1 MKKGVL
7 ISPIGLSPAV
17 ITEVLYSVGEVE
29 GITDV
34 SIIATEHPKV
44 MASAKLAKIGIEEE
58 YPKMRGKK
66 VYVHLHMLDIEDVNT
81 TENAI
86 EFVKAMTEIMRKE
99 VEIHKPTR
107 IIFNIAG
114 ARKVESAIILML
126 GMIWRVQGIYHVVHK
141 DVGSFNEH
149 VERVRS
155 EIDGILEADDEKEYY
170 NRYRNIFFDILF
182 PDPHDYSVFEIPFVP
197 FSRTEINMLKQLLRG
212 TSLRD
217 TLISDYEIR
226 LYRKMDLITHDSE
239 RTYPTELGQVF
250 LKVLEVL

>member
-7 ISPIGLSPAV
+7 ISPIGLSPSV
-17 ITEVLYSVGEVE
+17 VTEVLHSVGEVE
-29 GITDV
+29 EITDV

-44 MASAKLAKIGIEEE
+44 MASAKLAKVGIEEE
-58 YPKMRGKK
+58 YPKMKGKR
-66 VYVHLHMLDIEDVNT
+66 VYVHLHTLNIEDVNT

-86 EFVKAMTEIMRKE
+86 EFVKAMTQIMRKE
-99 VEIHKPTR
+99 VDVHKPTR
-107 IIFNIAG
+107 IVFNIAG
-114 ARKVESAIILML
+114 ARKVESAIMLML

-141 DVGSFNEH
+141 DVSSFNEYL
-149 VERVRS
+149 EKIRS
-155 EIDGILEADDEKEYY
+155 KVDGILDADNEREYY
-170 NRYRNIFFDILF
+170 NRYRDMFFDILF

-217 TLISDYEIR
+217 TLISEYEIR
-226 LYRKMDLITHDSE
+226 LYRKMGLITYDSE
-239 RTYPTELGQVF
+239 RTYPTELGEVF